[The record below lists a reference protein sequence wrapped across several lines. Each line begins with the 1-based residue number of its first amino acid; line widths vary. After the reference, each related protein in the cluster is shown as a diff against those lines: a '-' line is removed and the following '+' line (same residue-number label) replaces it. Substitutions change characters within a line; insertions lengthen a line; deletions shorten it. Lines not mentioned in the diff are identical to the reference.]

1 MVRIY
6 LFFMVLLLM
15 CSCNRSQSGLEA
27 PDNAGQGSA
36 GRTGFLLCRPSN
48 RLHGGPDAPIRFSS
62 HHDVDAPSAEEM
74 MEARSYRS
82 LMRWSEYSSFYS
94 DMPESE

>member
-1 MVRIY
+1 M
-6 LFFMVLLLM
+6 FFMVLLLM
-15 CSCNRSQSGLEA
+15 CSCNRSQSSLEA
-27 PDNAGQGSA
+27 PDNAGQGFA

-48 RLHGGPDAPIRFSS
+48 RLHGGPDAPIRFSP
-62 HHDVDAPSAEEM
+62 HHDADVPSAEEM